1 MKCLIADDDPL
12 ICETLETYLQQ
23 LGGVDLCLK
32 VGDGVAALQLT
43 QGERFDVLFL
53 DLQMPTL
60 DGVSLLKALPR
71 DLPVVVVSA
80 DAGFGAASYEYGVV
94 DYLVKPITFP
104 RFVQAMQRVKARAE
118 PDSRREGD
126 SVFIKDGSRI
136 TKVDLPHLLYV
147 KAEANYVDFITDKG
161 NTLALISMKRLE
173 ELLPSDFVRIHRS
186 YIVNLRRI
194 TRIEDGQVHVDAH
207 TLPLGDSYRDEIL
220 RRLKVLN

>member
-12 ICETLETYLQQ
+12 VCETLETYLQQ
-23 LGGVDLCLK
+23 LGGVELCLK
-32 VGDGVAALQLT
+32 VGDGIAALQLT
-43 QGERFDVLFL
+43 QSERFDVLFL
-53 DLQMPTL
+53 DLQMPSL

-71 DLPVVVVSA
+71 ELPVVVVSA
-80 DAGFGAASYEYGVV
+80 DAGFGAASYDYGVV
-94 DYLVKPITFP
+94 DYLVKPITLP

-136 TKVDLPHLLYV
+136 TKIDLSRLLFV

-161 NTLALISMKRLE
+161 NMLALISMKRLE

-207 TLPLGDSYRDEIL
+207 KLPLGDSYRDEIL